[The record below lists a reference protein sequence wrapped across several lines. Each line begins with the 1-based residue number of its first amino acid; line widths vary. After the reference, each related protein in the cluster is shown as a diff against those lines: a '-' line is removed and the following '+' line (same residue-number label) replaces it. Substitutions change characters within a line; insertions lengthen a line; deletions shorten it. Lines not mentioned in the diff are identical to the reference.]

1 MRAYTSLPTCAKKG
15 SMVAIMAIY
24 HFSAKVISRANGSS
38 AVASAAYRAAERL
51 HDDRLGRDHDFSN
64 KAGVVH
70 SEILL
75 PEGAPERL
83 NDRATLWNEVETGE
97 KRKDAQ
103 LAREVEFSIPRELNQ
118 QQGVALAREFVEKQF
133 VERGMVADLNVHWD
147 MGKDGQPKPHAHVM
161 LSMREVG
168 PEGFGQK
175 VREWNSTAL
184 LQEWREA
191 WADHVN
197 ERLAELDI
205 DARIDH
211 RTLQAQGIDLEPQ
224 HKIGPAAS
232 RMPEQGL
239 EAERVE
245 DHARIAREN
254 GDRIIARPEIALD
267 AITRQQATFTR
278 RDLAQFAFR
287 HSDGKDQFDQVMSA
301 VRSSPELV
309 ALGKDGRGEDRFTS
323 RDMIETEQR
332 LERAGDRLADRAGHG
347 LPATSLQNG
356 GRDAAGSDGLMLG
369 DQQRDALAHI
379 TGKNDL
385 AIVVGYAGTG
395 KSTMLGVARDEWERA
410 GYQVRGAALS
420 GIAAEGLEGGS
431 GIQSRTIASM
441 EYQWGQGRELLG
453 PRDVL
458 VIDEAGMIGTRQM
471 ERVLSEAERAGA
483 KVVLVGDAE
492 QLQAIEAGAAFRAL
506 AERHGA
512 AEISE
517 VRRQHEDWQKDA
529 TRALATGRTGE
540 AIHAYEAHGMVHAAE
555 TREAA
560 RAELIDTWDA
570 QRLADPDKTRIILT
584 HTNAEVRDLNLAA
597 RDRLRDAGELGEDVR
612 VSAERGAREFA
623 TGDRIM
629 FLKNERGLGVKNGT
643 LGKVE
648 RVSPDSMAVKLDDG
662 RSVAFDLKDYAHV
675 DHGYAATIH
684 KSQGVTVDQG
694 HVLATPGMDRHSAYV
709 ALSRH
714 RDGVQLHY
722 GRDDFAD
729 LSRLV
734 RTLGRERAKD
744 MASDYDRAPYSRDRD
759 AEIRAFAHRRGL
771 SGEIR
776 VADAPER
783 KGVEILAPHAG
794 TSRQMGED
802 SPTPEIGGDRGAG
815 EAKAVAERQPR
826 RGMFDGFRP
835 RPPERT
841 AEPAQGAREKADPKR
856 GMFDGLKLPQRTPTP
871 AKEAPARADQGHTH
885 DFRRAV
891 ERASRSA
898 EAVLQA
904 RASGGPVLEHQ
915 KVALARAAQALDQ
928 ARPGASQDM
937 AAAMRRDPGL
947 LRDAAAGRSGPMIE
961 AMAQEARVRADPA
974 LRADR
979 FVERWQQLSQDRD
992 RLYRAGDMT
1001 GREKAGK
1008 EMAGMAKSLE
1018 RDPQVESI
1026 LRGRTRELGLEMG
1039 MERGRDI
1046 GRGDLGRQLTQE
1058 IGIGRD
1064 RGMSR

>member
-1 MRAYTSLPTCAKKG
+1 
-15 SMVAIMAIY
+15 MAIY

-51 HDDRLGRDHDFSN
+51 HDIRIGRDHDFSH

-83 NDRATLWNEVETGE
+83 SDRATLWNEVEAQE

-103 LAREVEFSIPRELNQ
+103 LAREVEFSIPREMNQ
-118 QQGVALAREFVEKQF
+118 KQGMQLARDFVEKQF
-133 VERGMVADLNVHWD
+133 VKRGMVADMNVHWD
-147 MGKDGQPKPHAHVM
+147 IGKDGSSKPHAHVM

-168 PEGFGQK
+168 TEGFGQK
-175 VREWNSTAL
+175 MRDWNSTAL

-211 RTLQAQGIDLEPQ
+211 RTLEAQGIDLEPQ

-232 RMPEQGL
+232 RLPEQGL
-239 EAERVE
+239 GAERVE

-254 GDRIIARPEIALD
+254 GEKLIARPEIALD

-301 VRSSPELV
+301 VRASPELV
-309 ALGKDGRGEDRFTS
+309 ALGKDGRGGDRFTS

-332 LERAGDRLADRAGHG
+332 LERAGDRLAGIAQHG
-347 LPATSLQNG
+347 VSVSH
-356 GRDAAGSDGLMLG
+356 RDGALMAAEQRGLVLSVE
-369 DQQRDALAHI
+369 QRGALDHI
-379 TGKNDL
+379 TEGRGL
-385 AIVVGYAGTG
+385 TSVVGYAGSG
-395 KSTMLGVARDEWERA
+395 KSAMLGVARDAWEA
-410 GYQVRGAALS
+410 QGYTVRGAALS
-420 GIAAEGLEGGS
+420 GIAAENLEGGS
-431 GIQSRTIASM
+431 GIQSRTLASL
-441 EYQWGQGRELLG
+441 EYQWGQGREQLG
-453 PRDVL
+453 LRDVL
-458 VIDEAGMIGTRQM
+458 VIDEAGMVGTRQM
-471 ERVLSEAERAGA
+471 ERVLAHAEQAGA
-483 KVVLVGDAE
+483 KVVMVGDPE
-492 QLQAIEAGAAFRAL
+492 QLQAIEAGASFRAL
-506 AERHGA
+506 TERHGA
-512 AEISE
+512 AEITE
-517 VRRQHEDWQKDA
+517 IRRQREDWQRDA
-529 TRALATGRTGE
+529 TKALATGWAGE
-540 AIHAYEAHGMVHAAE
+540 AIHAYSAHGMVHAAE
-555 TREAA
+555 TREQA
-560 RAELIDTWDA
+560 RVELIDTWDA
-570 QRLADPDKTRIILT
+570 QRRADPDKSRIILT

-597 RDRLRDAGELGEDVR
+597 RDRLRDAGDPSTGSGQGLGGDVQ
-612 VSAERGAREFA
+612 VQTERGARAFA
-623 TGDRIM
+623 SGDRVM

-643 LGKVE
+643 LGQVE
-648 RVSPDSMAVKLDDG
+648 RVSPDSMAVRLDDG
-662 RSVAFDLKDYAHV
+662 RSIAFDLKDYAHV

-684 KSQGVTVDQG
+684 KSQGVTVDRA

-714 RDGVQLHY
+714 RDGVQLHH

-729 LSRLV
+729 DRQLT

-744 MASDYDRAPYSRDRD
+744 MASDYSRDTAQD
-759 AEIRAFAHRRGL
+759 ICAFADRRGL

-776 VADAPER
+776 LPDNARAIQRDPRGEIAPIE
-783 KGVEILAPHAG
+783 
-794 TSRQMGED
+794 
-802 SPTPEIGGDRGAG
+802 RGALAG
-815 EAKAVAERQPR
+815 FKPGPVERTTAVEQKPR
-826 RGMFDGFRP
+826 RGMF
-835 RPPERT
+835 
-841 AEPAQGAREKADPKR
+841 AS
-856 GMFDGLKLPQRTPTP
+856 LKLNATLASSMPTKTPVRD
-871 AKEAPARADQGHTH
+871 EDRDYV
-885 DFRRAV
+885 RAV

-904 RASGGPVLEHQ
+904 HASGAPILEHQ
-915 KVALARAAQALDQ
+915 KVALERTSQALERIRQ
-928 ARPGASQDM
+928 GASRDLQS
-937 AAAMRRDPGL
+937 AIQRDPAL
-947 LRDAAAGRSGPMIE
+947 LRDSAAGRSGPLID
-961 AMAQEARVRADPA
+961 AMAQEARVRADPN

-1001 GREKAGK
+1001 GRERAGK

-1018 RDPQVESI
+1018 RDPQMESV
-1026 LRGRTRELGLEMG
+1026 LRGRTRDLGLEIG
-1039 MERGRDI
+1039 MNRGREM
-1046 GRGDLGRQLTQE
+1046 GGGELGRQLTQE
-1058 IGIGRD
+1058 LGIGRD

>member
-15 SMVAIMAIY
+15 SIVVVMAIY

-38 AVASAAYRAAERL
+38 AVASAAYRAAQRL

-70 SEILL
+70 SEILA
-75 PEGAPERL
+75 PEGTPERL
-83 NDRATLWNEVETGE
+83 NDRATLWNEVEAGE
-97 KRKDAQ
+97 KRKDSQ

-118 QQGVALAREFVEKQF
+118 QQGVQLARDFVEKQF

-147 MGKDGQPKPHAHVM
+147 MGKDDQPKPHAHVM

-191 WADHVN
+191 WANHVN

-211 RTLQAQGIDLEPQ
+211 RTLEAQGIELEPQ
-224 HKIGPAAS
+224 HKIGPAGS
-232 RMPEQGL
+232 RRL
-239 EAERVE
+239 ERGEDAERAD
-245 DHARIAREN
+245 DHLRIAREN
-254 GDRIIARPEIALD
+254 GEKIIANPEIALD
-267 AITRQQATFTR
+267 AITRQQATFTT
-278 RDLAQFAFR
+278 RDLAMFVHR
-287 HSDGKDQFDQVMSA
+287 HSDGQEQFDSA
-301 VRSSPELV
+301 LAAVKASPELV
-309 ALGKDGRGEDRFTS
+309 ALGQDGKGEDRFTS
-323 RDMIETEQR
+323 QNMIAVEQR
-332 LERAGDRLADRAGHG
+332 LERASEGLAMDRGHGVADRH
-347 LPATSLQNG
+347 
-356 GRDAAGSDGLMLG
+356 RE
-369 DQQRDALAHI
+369 RALASAEGRGLDLSAEQRGAVEHI
-379 TGKNDL
+379 TGDKGL
-385 AIVVGYAGTG
+385 ASVVGYAGSG
-395 KSTMLGVARDEWERA
+395 KSAMLGVAREAWEA
-410 GYQVRGAALS
+410 QGYTVRGAALS
-420 GIAAEGLEGGS
+420 GIAAENLEEGS
-431 GIQSRTIASM
+431 AIASRTIASL
-441 EYQWGQGRELLG
+441 EYQWEQGRELLG

-471 ERVLSEAERAGA
+471 ERVLSHAEQAGA
-483 KVVLVGDAE
+483 KVVLVGDPE
-492 QLQAIEAGAAFRAL
+492 QLQAIEAGAAFRAVT
-506 AERHGA
+506 ERHGW
-512 AEISE
+512 AEITE
-517 VRRQHEDWQKDA
+517 IRRQREDWQRDA
-529 TRALATGRTGE
+529 TKALATGRAGE

-555 TREAA
+555 TRELA
-560 RAELIDTWDA
+560 RENLVDRWDA
-570 QRLADPDKTRIILT
+570 ERIAAPDQSRIILT

-597 RDRLRDAGELGEDVR
+597 RDRLRDAGELGQDVR
-612 VSAERGAREFA
+612 VSAERGAREFT

-648 RVSPDSMAVKLDDG
+648 QVSPERMAVKLDDG

-684 KSQGVTVDQG
+684 KSQGVTVDRA

-729 LSRLV
+729 QRQLT

-744 MASDYDRAPYSRDRD
+744 MASDYSRAPDRE
-759 AEIRAFAHRRGL
+759 ARSFADRRGL

-776 VADAPER
+776 LPDAPRKAGRDPRTEISPPER
-783 KGVEILAPHAG
+783 GS
-794 TSRQMGED
+794 SRG
-802 SPTPEIGGDRGAG
+802 SSAVPE
-815 EAKAVAERQPR
+815 
-826 RGMFDGFRP
+826 RGMFAGFTP
-835 RPPERT
+835 RPIERT
-841 AEPAQGAREKADPKR
+841 PAAEQKPRR
-856 GMFDGLKLPQRTPTP
+856 GMFDGLKLSAGP
-871 AKEAPARADQGHTH
+871 AKGAERPPARADRGE
-885 DFRRAV
+885 DRAFSRAV

-915 KVALARAAQALDQ
+915 KVALERATEALDQ
-928 ARPGASQDM
+928 IRPGASRDM
-937 AAAMRRDPGL
+937 ASAMRRDPGL
-947 LRDAAAGRSGPMIE
+947 LRDAAAGRSGPMVE

-974 LRADR
+974 RRADR
-979 FVERWQQLSQDRD
+979 FVERWQELRQDRD
-992 RLYRAGDMT
+992 RLYRAGDMA

-1026 LRGRTRELGLEMG
+1026 LRDRTRELGLEIG
-1039 MERGRDI
+1039 MNRSRDM
-1046 GRGDLGRQLTQE
+1046 GRGDLASVHYWDTDIR
-1058 IGIGRD
+1058 
-1064 RGMSR
+1064 